1 MDRLIA
7 RFAQEVEND
16 IEIVTIY
23 EQAGIQKEIIQDNSF
38 ISLQEKHP
46 SAIWFERKIYDDFGL
61 RIIKTYDN
69 RPLTHHERF
78 PNISPMRKSFTDTQI
93 NEVEFKPYRYKSIK
107 GDGVFNVSVGPIH
120 AGIIEPGHFHFSQ
133 AGERILFLEVRHGY
147 KYRGIEKMCEGK
159 ELDKIDTII
168 SRISGNESIAYQI
181 ALYQIKEQALGA
193 DDEVIPNIQHAILLE
208 LERLVHHFIDIG
220 FIPNDGGFGASLTM
234 ASLMAEDT
242 KRLLATLTNSR
253 FGFDCIGKDIG
264 LENNRE
270 ILMEYISKID
280 KDIAWFEDWIM
291 DIPSLWDRLDT
302 TGILTT
308 KQAIHYNTIGV
319 VARSCGL
326 KLDRRDNEFYK
337 QYGYELQREKKG
349 DVASRFKLRIK
360 EIKNSLFIIKSMLND
375 FKDYSS
381 IKNYNY
387 KDGEYLSFVESSIG
401 ELMLYIKLKDSVI
414 DRLFI
419 RDPSFI
425 NWQCL
430 HLMMTSDI
438 IADFPLINK
447 SCDLSYAG
455 CDL

>member
-1 MDRLIA
+1 
-7 RFAQEVEND
+7 
-16 IEIVTIY
+16 
-23 EQAGIQKEIIQDNSF
+23 
-38 ISLQEKHP
+38 
-46 SAIWFERKIYDDFGL
+46 RKIYDDFGL
-61 RIIKTYDN
+61 RIAKTYDN

-78 PNISPMRKSFTDTQI
+78 LNISPMKKSFTNTQI
-93 NEVEFKPYRYKSIK
+93 DEVEFKPYRYKSIK

-133 AGERILFLEVRHGY
+133 AGENILFLEVRHGY

-159 ELDKIDTII
+159 GLDDITPII

-181 ALYQIKEQALGA
+181 ALYQLKEQALGN
-193 DDEVIPNIQHAILLE
+193 DEVMPNIQHAILLE
-208 LERLVHHFIDIG
+208 LERLVHHFTDIG
-220 FIPNDGGFGASLTM
+220 FIPNDAGFGASLTM
-234 ASLMAEDT
+234 GSVMAEDT
-242 KRLLATLTNSR
+242 KRILTTLTNSR
-253 FGFDCIGKDIG
+253 FGFDSIGQDIE
-264 LENNRE
+264 LNSKKSELSEYLYKMNRE
-270 ILMEYISKID
+270 IK
-280 KDIAWFEDWIM
+280 WFEDWIM

-308 KQAIHYNTIGV
+308 RQAIHYDTVGV
-319 VARSCGL
+319 VARASGL

-337 QYGYELQREKKG
+337 QYGYELQREAKG
-349 DVASRFKLRIK
+349 DVGARFKLRIK
-360 EIKNSLFIIKSMLND
+360 EINNSLLIIENMLND
-375 FKDYSS
+375 FKEYSS
-381 IKNYNY
+381 IKDNNY
-387 KDGEYLSFVESSIG
+387 KDGEYISFVESSIG
-401 ELMLYIKLKDSVI
+401 ELMMYLKLKDGVI

-425 NWQCL
+425 NWQSL

>member
-7 RFAQEVEND
+7 RFAQEVED
-16 IEIVTIY
+16 TIELVTIY
-23 EQAGIQKEIIQDNSF
+23 EKAGIQKEIIEDDSF
-38 ISLQEKHP
+38 LSIHEKHP
-46 SAIWFERKIYDDFGL
+46 STIWFERKIYDDFGL
-61 RIIKTYDN
+61 RIGKTYDN

-78 PNISPMRKSFTDTQI
+78 PHISPMRKSFRDTQI
-93 NEVEFKPYRYKSIK
+93 DEVEFKPYRYKTIK

-133 AGERILFLEVRHGY
+133 AGENILFLEVRHGY

-159 ELDKIDTII
+159 TLDDITPII
-168 SRISGNESIAYQI
+168 SRVSGNESIAYQI
-181 ALYQIKEQALGA
+181 ALYQLKEEALGNKI
-193 DDEVIPNIQHAILLE
+193 VPHIQHALLLE
-208 LERLVHHFIDIG
+208 LERLVHHFTDIG
-220 FIPNDGGFGASLTM
+220 FIPNDAGFGASLTM
-234 ASLMAEDT
+234 ASIMAEDT
-242 KRLLATLTNSR
+242 KRILATLTSSR
-253 FGFDCIGKDIG
+253 FGFDSIGQEIELNSKKSELIEY
-264 LENNRE
+264 LSKMNRE
-270 ILMEYISKID
+270 
-280 KDIAWFEDWIM
+280 IAWFEDWIM

-308 KQAIHYNTIGV
+308 QQAIDYDTVGV
-319 VARSCGL
+319 VARASGL
-326 KLDRRDNEFYK
+326 KLDRRDNAFYK
-337 QYGYELQREKKG
+337 QYGYRLQQETKG
-349 DVASRFKLRIK
+349 DVGARFKLRIK
-360 EIKNSLFIIKSMLND
+360 EIKNSLLIIKNMLND

-381 IKNYNY
+381 IRDNNYR
-387 KDGEYLSFVESSIG
+387 DGEYISFVESSIG
-401 ELMLYIKLKDSVI
+401 ELMLYLRLKDGVV

-425 NWQCL
+425 NWQSL